1 MLQKHRVCLGIEGLM
16 ISLSI
21 PGSQEHG
28 VASIHAQGG
37 SSRGYVGFKTPLKIL
52 QLYTVVATNESY

>member
-1 MLQKHRVCLGIEGLM
+1 M

-37 SSRGYVGFKTPLKIL
+37 SSRGYVGFKTSLKIL